1 VEGAVRELIQ
11 AGEVKHFGLSKGRPT
26 TIRHAHAVQP
36 VTALQT
42 EYSLWPRG
50 VEKEIMPTLEER
62 GIGLVPY
69 SLSRKGRFR

>member
-1 VEGAVRELIQ
+1 MEGAVRELIQ
-11 AGEVKHFGLSKGRPT
+11 VGEVKHFGPSKGRPP
-26 TIRHAHAVQP
+26 TIRHPHAVQP

-50 VEKEIMPTLEER
+50 AEKEIMPTLEER